1 MRDYEEHTIKTMTLT
16 LSTTGQFDELT
27 VNFLEPESGEESRI
41 TVPYHPDK
49 HPEFNERI
57 GNEIYWWVNEYMERN
72 DPIMKLSLRRYEQM
86 RKVYRNNDDAIR
98 EVIDTWGVEDVNN
111 GYAVFDYDCTGMLQI
126 EAIGDVWGN
135 DADDEAMVA
144 QAIKDGV
151 KIIPVEELP
160 EKFDR
165 RYLGW
170 IDTPENRQKI
180 EEYTK
185 EWIKWNERRNER

>member
-1 MRDYEEHTIKTMTLT
+1 MRDYKERTIKTLTLT
-16 LSTTGQFDELT
+16 LKTTGRFDELT
-27 VNFLEPESGEESRI
+27 VDFLEPESGEESRI
-41 TVPYHPDK
+41 TVPYSPDE

-151 KIIPVEELP
+151 KIIPIEELP
-160 EKFDR
+160 EKFDK

-170 IDTPENRQKI
+170 IDTPENRKAI
-180 EEYTK
+180 AEYT
-185 EWIKWNERRNER
+185 ERWCK